1 MTAGLP
7 IDATIL
13 LGAGLLVLGIL
24 VVGIS
29 DRLRLPA
36 SILSL
41 ALGMILGSDVLG
53 WVNVDDA
60 ALVRDL
66 SVIALV
72 IILFEGG
79 LTTKPSALREAGL
92 PGFALSTLGVA
103 ITAGVTAVAVQ
114 LVFSTGWQT
123 ALLLGAVVASTDAA
137 VVFDFLRRAP
147 LPRRLSEVLEVES
160 GANDPFAIVLTIGLL
175 YAFDVG
181 ASASDW
187 VIFGGLQLLGG
198 LIVGTAVGAV
208 GVVILRLE
216 LRSQGL
222 YPLVAI
228 GLAGLSYS
236 LTALV
241 SGSGFLAV
249 YVTGLVIGAFVPR
262 HRRVIRSFHASL
274 ANGADIGLFLM
285 LGLLVFPSRLG
296 SVAVP
301 ALVVTAILVLVA
313 RPLAVAVSTAP
324 FGFSWR
330 EKAVLSWAGLRGAV
344 PIVLATFPLTAGV
357 ADGQTIFDV
366 VFFVVVTSTLLQGT
380 TTVPLVRRLGL
391 EAAQPAWRSIAE
403 ALPLDSSDIDLA
415 EIVVTPDLWLA
426 GSSLR
431 TRPPSEGVRVIA
443 VLREDTALLPTG
455 DTVLALGD
463 TVVVAIDTQR
473 AGLTDVTAWARG
485 EVENGGDSK

>member
-13 LGAGLLVLGIL
+13 LAAGLLVLGIL
-24 VVGIS
+24 VVGVS

-36 SILSL
+36 SLLSL

-53 WVNVDDA
+53 WVDVDDA
-60 ALVRDL
+60 VLVRDL

-72 IILFEGG
+72 VILFEGG

-92 PGFALSTLGVA
+92 PGFTLSTVGVA
-103 ITAGVTAVAVQ
+103 ITAGITAVAVE

-147 LPRRLSEVLEVES
+147 LPRRLSDVLEVES
-160 GANDPFAIVLTIGLL
+160 GANDPFAIVLTIGILQ
-175 YAFDVG
+175 AFDGG
-181 ASASDW
+181 ASVSDW
-187 VIFGGLQLLGG
+187 ALFGSLQLVGG
-198 LIVGTAVGAV
+198 VVVGVGVGAV
-208 GVVILRLE
+208 GAALLRLR

-222 YPLVAI
+222 YPLVAM

-236 LTALV
+236 LAALV

-249 YVTGLVIGAFVPR
+249 YLTGLVIGASVPR

-285 LGLLVFPSRLG
+285 LGLLVFPSRLP
-296 SVAVP
+296 SVAIP
-301 ALVVTAILVLVA
+301 ALVVTAFLVLVA
-313 RPLAVAVSTAP
+313 RPIAVAVSTAP
-324 FGFSWR
+324 FRFSWR

-357 ADGQTIFDV
+357 EDGQTIFDV

-391 EAAQPAWRSIAE
+391 ETTQPAWRSIAE
-403 ALPLDSSDIDLA
+403 ALPLDSSEIDLA
-415 EIVVTPDLWLA
+415 EIVVSPDLGLA

-431 TRPPSEGVRVIA
+431 SRPPAEGIRVIA
-443 VLREDTALLPTG
+443 VLRSDAALLPTG
-455 DTVLALGD
+455 DTVLAAGD
-463 TVVVAIDTQR
+463 TIVVAIDTRR
-473 AGLTDVTAWARG
+473 AGLSDVTAWARG
-485 EVENGGDSK
+485 EADGVPDAN

>member
-1 MTAGLP
+1 MTSGLP

-13 LGAGLLVLGIL
+13 LAAGLLVLGIL

-41 ALGMILGSDVLG
+41 ALGMVLGSDVLG

-92 PGFALSTLGVA
+92 PGFALSTVGVA
-103 ITAGVTAVAVQ
+103 ITGGITALAVQ

-137 VVFDFLRRAP
+137 VVFDLLRRAP

-160 GANDPFAIVLTIGLL
+160 GANDPFAIVLTVGLL
-175 YAFDVG
+175 HAFDGG
-181 ASASDW
+181 ASMSDW
-187 VIFGGLQLLGG
+187 AVFGLLQLFAG
-198 LIVGTAVGAV
+198 LLVGVAVGAV

-222 YPLVAI
+222 YPLVAT

-236 LTALV
+236 LAALV
-241 SGSGFLAV
+241 SGSGFLAA
-249 YVTGLVIGAFVPR
+249 YLTGLVVGAFVPR

-313 RPLAVAVSTAP
+313 RPFAVAVSTAP

-366 VFFVVVTSTLLQGT
+366 VFFVVVTSTVLQGT

-415 EIVVTPDLWLA
+415 EIVVTSDLGLA

-431 TRPPSEGVRVIA
+431 SRPPADGIRVIA
-443 VLREDTALLPTG
+443 VLRAETALVPSG
-455 DTVLALGD
+455 DTVLDIGD
-463 TVVVAIDTQR
+463 TVVVAIDTRR

-485 EVENGGDSK
+485 EGDGGTK